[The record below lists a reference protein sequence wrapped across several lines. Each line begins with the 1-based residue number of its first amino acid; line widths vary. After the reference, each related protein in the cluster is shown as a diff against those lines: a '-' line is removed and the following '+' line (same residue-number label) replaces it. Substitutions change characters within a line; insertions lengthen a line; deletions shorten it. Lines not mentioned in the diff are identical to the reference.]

1 MRLDEG
7 CVLVLPA
14 QRIRGAVAHFR
25 RGAAPS
31 PGKRGP
37 AGMSPEPGAVPA
49 RPARRAPRARHL
61 LPSGPRAVEGLPAS
75 SSGLH
80 LIREPPPHLDPG
92 TLPPAARPV
101 SRAVS
106 FQHHVLERPW
116 SSVPPPLN
124 RRPAAG
130 LPRPSGIRMC
140 LPTFI
145 PEARKPPR
153 SFPGQVASA
162 GHHVLVA
169 HVPHR
174 FVLPQREE
182 GPLLLH
188 T

>member
-49 RPARRAPRARHL
+49 GPARRAPRARHL
-61 LPSGPRAVEGLPAS
+61 LPSGPRTVEGLPAS

-106 FQHHVLERPW
+106 FQHHVLERPTVELCPSSPKPPSCCW
-116 SSVPPPLN
+116 ASPPVRNPDVSSHFQPRSQKATPILSGTGCLRGAPRASSSRSSSVCAS
-124 RRPAAG
+124 PA
-130 LPRPSGIRMC
+130 
-140 LPTFI
+140 
-145 PEARKPPR
+145 
-153 SFPGQVASA
+153 
-162 GHHVLVA
+162 
-169 HVPHR
+169 
-174 FVLPQREE
+174 
-182 GPLLLH
+182 
-188 T
+188 